1 MKLRCTII
9 SSYILIS
16 LFFMVGVITERFFT
30 DLIHVNV
37 NVNTKGSLHAM
48 LLFKFTQARL
58 INYPRW

>member
-58 INYPRW
+58 INYPR